1 MVLCL
6 VTIKD
11 MVCQSDILS
20 FSFINS
26 YKLHVVCS
34 SIYISWSPGV
44 GKFAVS
50 LPLITAQGSHREK
63 LMGRGYG
70 NIAHASHAVTSLSV
84 GD

>member
-1 MVLCL
+1 MLYL
-6 VTIKD
+6 VVYT
-11 MVCQSDILS
+11 
-20 FSFINS
+20 
-26 YKLHVVCS
+26 
-34 SIYISWSPGV
+34 SWLPGA
-44 GKFAVS
+44 GKFVVS